1 MVVTFDELVVLVV
14 RNLQQ
19 RLVVAIEI
27 VVYLVVVVIY
37 RSQDM
42 VVAVFVKVP
51 LVGVTALIEG
61 VLKVIVQ
68 HKVVLVDDHVDY

>member
-1 MVVTFDELVVLVV
+1 
-14 RNLQQ
+14 
-19 RLVVAIEI
+19 
-27 VVYLVVVVIY
+27 
-37 RSQDM
+37 M